1 MRLALKNTLFLLAG
15 YAGVLLLLT
24 GVAVFQLMVLQA
36 NVQKETARLFARE
49 VAGAL
54 AEPSLDRLLQADRE
68 ARQNLKTLIEQL
80 TKNSQVVSSISV
92 VDRNGRVVASDSGT
106 VTTRQKTPD
115 EFFGASRA
123 MRFITFGRLPFSSG
137 SYELAVPLTQRG
149 ERVGYL
155 RIHLQS
161 QSVAEMNQRMWA
173 QLGFAAL
180 LGLLC
185 ITGLGFALHVQ
196 LTQRGKT
203 LARTLEAAIRGESPR
218 ISGELDEF
226 SQAIEAAGQAGR
238 ELSQARSRSAEEHGR
253 FVALGQ
259 AVNVGVLLLDPAG
272 RFEFASRRARELFA
286 CTSDEDLHRIMEE
299 IRPALERALSKRPLS
314 SREGLRIDV
323 APSSREAG
331 GQVRLE
337 IYPLGQG
344 ETEGHMVLTR
354 DPATIRALET
364 DMRLASQ
371 LRGLARLYLSVVH
384 DIRAPLAAIVAHVEL
399 LRGTYEN
406 GGARG
411 EETEERARGYL
422 VIVDQ
427 ELQRLRRSLDSLL
440 NHAALP
446 RDDLEE
452 LDARDLVRDVE
463 NLLRPQCTRQKVKL
477 LVSVPDDPVRVLG
490 TRDALKQALIN
501 LGINALEAMPEGG
514 TLQLGLE
521 NHGSKATISVADNGP
536 GIAPEIRDRIFT
548 MHFTTKHSGTGI
560 GLYVA
565 KAVVEANGGELRVN
579 SEVGQGATFRIEL
592 PALAVGA

>member
-15 YAGVLLLLT
+15 YGAVLLVLA
-24 GVAVFQLMVLQA
+24 GVAVFQLLVLEA

-49 VAGAL
+49 VAGVL

-80 TKNSQVVSSISV
+80 TRNSQVVSSISV
-92 VDRNGRVVASDSGT
+92 VDKTGRVVASDSGT
-106 VTTRQKTPD
+106 VGTRQQTPD
-115 EFFGASRA
+115 EFFGTSRR
-123 MRFITFGRLPFSSG
+123 MRFITFGALPFSSG
-137 SYELAVPLTQRG
+137 SYELVVPLVRRG

-155 RIHLQS
+155 RIRLQS
-161 QSVAEMNQRMWA
+161 QSVAEMNQKMWNR
-173 QLGFAAL
+173 LVFAAM
-180 LGLLC
+180 LGLVC

-196 LTQRGKT
+196 LSHRGRT
-203 LARTLEAAIRGESPR
+203 LARTLEAAIRGESPG
-218 ISGELDEF
+218 ISSELDEF
-226 SQAIEAAGQAGR
+226 SQAIETAGRAGR
-238 ELSQARSRSAEEHGR
+238 ELHQARSRTAEEHGR

-259 AVNVGVLLLDPAG
+259 AVNVGVLLLDRVG
-272 RFEFASRRARELFA
+272 RFEFASRRARELFGCA
-286 CTSDEDLHRIMEE
+286 SDEALARVLEE
-299 IRPALERALSKRPLS
+299 VRPALERGLLQRPLS
-314 SREGLRIDV
+314 TREGVRIDV
-323 APSSREAG
+323 APSSREGG

-344 ETEGHMVLTR
+344 ETEGHLILVR
-354 DPATIRALET
+354 DPATIKALET

-384 DIRAPLAAIVAHVEL
+384 DIRAPLGAVVVHVEL
-399 LRGTYEN
+399 LRATFQNVDAAQDGVL
-406 GGARG
+406 
-411 EETEERARGYL
+411 ERARGYL
-422 VIVDQ
+422 AVVDQ

-452 LDARDLVRDVE
+452 LDARDLIHDVE
-463 NLLRPQCTRQKVKL
+463 NLLGPQCVRQKVALK
-477 LVSVPDDPVRVLG
+477 VRVPDGPVRVLG

-514 TLQLGLE
+514 TLNLSLE
-521 NHGSKATISVADNGP
+521 GVDSKATISIADSGP

-548 MHFTTKHSGTGI
+548 MHFTTKRTGTGI

-565 KAVVEANGGELRVN
+565 RVVVEANGGQIRVDT
-579 SEVGQGATFRIEL
+579 EAGRGARFQIDL
-592 PALAVGA
+592 PALPQEA

>member
-15 YAGVLLLLT
+15 YAAVLLVLAA
-24 GVAVFQLMVLQA
+24 VAVFQLLVLQA

-80 TKNSQVVSSISV
+80 TRNSQVVSSISV
-92 VDRNGRVVASDSGT
+92 VDRNGRVVASDSGA
-106 VTTRQKTPD
+106 VDTRQQTPD

-123 MRFITFGRLPFSSG
+123 MRFITFGRLPFSAG
-137 SYELAVPLTQRG
+137 AYELVVPLLQRG

-173 QLGFAAL
+173 QLGLSAL

-185 ITGLGFALHVQ
+185 ITGLSFALHVQ

-203 LARTLEAAIRGESPR
+203 LARTLEAAIRGETPR
-218 ISGELDEF
+218 ISAELDEF
-226 SQAIEAAGQAGR
+226 SQAIETAGRAGR
-238 ELSQARSRSAEEHGR
+238 ELHQALSRSAEEHGR

-259 AVNVGVLLLDPAG
+259 AVNVGVLLMDPTG
-272 RFEFASRRARELFA
+272 RFEYASRRARELFG
-286 CTSDEDLHRIMEE
+286 CDSDEDLTRIMEE
-299 IRPALERALSKRPLS
+299 IRPALERGLSKRPLS
-314 SREGLRIDV
+314 GREGLRIDV
-323 APSSREAG
+323 APSSRKDG

-337 IYPLGQG
+337 VYPLGQG
-344 ETEGHMVLTR
+344 AIEGHMVLLR

-406 GGARG
+406 GAGRREDAD
-411 EETEERARGYL
+411 ERARGYL
-422 VIVDQ
+422 AVVDQ

-452 LDARDLVRDVE
+452 MDARDMVREVE
-463 NLLRPQCTRQKVKL
+463 NLLRPQCTRQKVQL
-477 LVSVPDDPVRVLG
+477 SVSLPETPVRVLG
-490 TRDALKQALIN
+490 SRDALKQALIN
-501 LGINALEAMPEGG
+501 LGINALEAMPGGG
-514 TLQLGLE
+514 TLDMSLDGQD
-521 NHGSKATISVADNGP
+521 SKAMISVVDNGP
-536 GIAPEIRDRIFT
+536 GIPPEIRDKIFT
-548 MHFTTKHSGTGI
+548 MHFTTKGSGTGI

-565 KAVVEANGGELRVN
+565 RAVVEANGGELRVR
-579 SEVGQGATFRIEL
+579 SEVGQGATFQVEL
-592 PALAVGA
+592 PTLGAGV